1 MTTDYKS
8 PLPGLLDYIV
18 PDYIEQQAI
27 SGFSRDPNPMNAQGQ
42 PLYGGFT
49 PNIDPNNPQGLSNIE
64 TLFGTAYMPQSLTYK
79 SGGPT
84 NKQLIDASILRAGLE
99 LGRGRM
105 PGESFGGA
113 LQRGAEE
120 FAQPGKTL
128 SDARLAQAKAQAA
141 MMGDGTQLSL
151 NKIEIQSGKKLL
163 KTLAETNPDFGRRL
177 KKLAEDSDLEDFY
190 GFGGPSSDFYTAM
203 ANELASLQNAY
214 KGQNLG
220 NIRLAEQALINMGG
234 DPPGTPVQQK
244 DNKSD
249 KKDLS
254 KVKE

>member
-1 MTTDYKS
+1 MATDYKS

-18 PDYIEQQAI
+18 PDYIEKQAI

-113 LQRGAEE
+113 LQRGAE
-120 FAQPGKTL
+120 AMSIPGKTL
-128 SDARLAQAKAQAA
+128 ADYQAAQAA
-141 MMGDGTQLSL
+141 ARAKGMQPQVTINAPKMLGFRKVGNTLY
-151 NKIEIQSGKKLL
+151 KI
-163 KTLAETNPDFGRRL
+163 N
-177 KKLAEDSDLEDFY
+177 EDFR
-190 GFGGPSSDFYTAM
+190 
-203 ANELASLQNAY
+203 
-214 KGQNLG
+214 
-220 NIRLAEQALINMGG
+220 NI
-234 DPPGTPVQQK
+234 V
-244 DNKSD
+244 
-249 KKDLS
+249 KDLTGKGFFDTEAAAIAAITNNAIGIESQEGKGIDNAILKSAKSLFDKTSAKVPVS
-254 KVKE
+254 KVPGQDDDRFSNFEEKE